1 MSLSRPT
8 TPIGDRRQTSRRYL
22 RRSSGIP
29 LPSQSPHHY
38 PVDPDN
44 LPMDCP
50 EIVNKVRDIAD
61 GIEDLDIN
69 VRDLNHIHNAVASQ
83 FNESFASFLYGL
95 SITMWCVDLPKCPS
109 QKAWQRLQL
118 RKKKKEHI
126 AELRRK
132 IEEAARL
139 NVELKEKVA
148 KETRPLT
155 HARPMSRQLPSTK
168 RFRPSN
174 ENIKS
179 NGASIVRKPDVPAT
193 RISRIPQPV
202 SGLLRTHQVPTTSS
216 SNAPNLDQPPRYMRG
231 LFKNDATPMKPR
243 SGLQAKQQPQN
254 LSQRPPFR

>member
-1 MSLSRPT
+1 MSHSRPT
-8 TPIGDRRQTSRRYL
+8 TPIGDRRQTNRRHS

-50 EIVNKVRDIAD
+50 EIVNKFRDIAD
-61 GIEDLDIN
+61 GFEDLDVN
-69 VRDLNHIHNAVASQ
+69 VRDLNHIHDAVSNH

-109 QKAWQRLQL
+109 QKAWQRLQM

-132 IEEAARL
+132 IEDAEKL
-139 NVELKEKVA
+139 NVELKEKLA
-148 KETRPLT
+148 KETRPSSQ
-155 HARPMSRQLPSTK
+155 SRSMGTRLPPRRLQTT
-168 RFRPSN
+168 N
-174 ENIKS
+174 ENINPRS
-179 NGASIVRKPDVPAT
+179 NVIRKPNVPST
-193 RISRIPQPV
+193 RVSRIPQPV
-202 SGLLRTHQVPTTSS
+202 RTHQIPVA
-216 SNAPNLDQPPRYMRG
+216 SNSHGPNLDQPPRYMRG
-231 LFKNDATPMKPR
+231 LFNNSVDATPMRQYTAP
-243 SGLQAKQQPQN
+243 QAKQRPQN